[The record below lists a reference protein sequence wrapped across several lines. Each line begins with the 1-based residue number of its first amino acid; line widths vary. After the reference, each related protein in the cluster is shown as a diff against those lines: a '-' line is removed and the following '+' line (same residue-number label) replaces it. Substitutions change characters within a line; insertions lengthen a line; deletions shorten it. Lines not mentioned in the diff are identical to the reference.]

1 MEDNLTTY
9 KGVRI
14 DDTAEWRLA
23 VYITETG
30 MSAYLKNT
38 ENPLEPVAT
47 LFEEQW
53 QQDETALLR
62 NIETDRKSTRLNS
75 SHIATS
81 RMPSSA

>member
-47 LFEEQW
+47 LFEEQ
-53 QQDETALLR
+53 
-62 NIETDRKSTRLNS
+62 
-75 SHIATS
+75 
-81 RMPSSA
+81 